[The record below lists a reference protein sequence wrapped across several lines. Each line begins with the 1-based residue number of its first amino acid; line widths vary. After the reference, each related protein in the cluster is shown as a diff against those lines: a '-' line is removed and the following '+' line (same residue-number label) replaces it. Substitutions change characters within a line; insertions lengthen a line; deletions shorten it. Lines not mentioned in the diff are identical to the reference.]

1 MAGPWEE
8 YGGVGPTAK
17 ERQTEASIGSSQA
30 SAASSAASAE
40 KTRRLLPI
48 QERKERALATKAE
61 LDAQKL
67 ELALEKARRQ
77 TSNRPEPQNLEEA
90 RAQVRAEL
98 NSAIEAKRL
107 SREMFG
113 ASGFG
118 QSFTANISGTP
129 AASVEALLKPIQANA
144 AFNAI
149 KKMRQESPT
158 GAALGAVSDK
168 ELQLL
173 YSSEAPL
180 DPSASDE
187 VFQSGLD
194 TIIGNRIEMLSKLG
208 EDPYK
213 LAQSIPAE
221 DLPQYADRFK
231 AYRFTP
237 EDTAKLSQYANKA
250 RAAGTFDPTD
260 FAALMSEAYYN
271 ATGRQPDE
279 NFIRSAAQTGVTLAN
294 EPKADFKDF
303 DYTPADT
310 EVRKNIIGTGG
321 ASEKERTLGQA
332 LGEGAIN
339 FVPSVF
345 ELAYD
350 TVKAFTVDLPDT
362 IEGIANIVGGAT
374 GLSDD
379 PSAYEAVKDYYRD
392 RYGSAAGFKKAL
404 ATDPASI
411 LADIAGIATGG
422 ATLVA
427 KGLSTAGKVSKIAS
441 LSNAARTAET
451 FGQFAAKADPLVI
464 AGKTIDLGAGL
475 GKKAAGTALV
485 DIPAKVAGV
494 TGDDVRQAFSA
505 GKRGS
510 EAFKQQLTGTGDIM
524 DPIAKAEAGLTE
536 LYQARSADYQRRMA
550 KMNKTEALDFADV
563 EKALE
568 GVRKVGRHK
577 GIDISGAAGVWDE
590 IDAKYMEFL
599 DKGLNS
605 IEDFDAMKRAI
616 KEIGSRYPLGT
627 PEYKVAN
634 QVSKAINQTIVDKA
648 PVYANIMKDYR
659 LASDTLSDIKSS
671 IGIDAKS
678 ADTTLGKLQRAAAGK
693 GPRGRTVLDIL
704 EQTPSGRGLGD
715 MLAGQ
720 NLRGTEAQ
728 GFAPSMATPAALASG
743 DVSPLGA
750 LLVTPRGL
758 GEKAYS
764 LGEKYG
770 LAERGMQAVRGTE
783 PVQRAEELFGKYAQP
798 AAAAV
803 RAVNPLIQAQ
813 VDPFQ
818 APQITPESVL
828 AEMRARYGVS
838 APQLMTRDTSR
849 PSLADMASQYEQQP
863 QVSLDTIEVP
873 TAAPTPEEEEEE
885 EGVPQ
890 FAKGGWVGPAR
901 SVAKGATFA
910 FNDELEGLARMVMS
924 GQLSRE
930 AYQREVN
937 RIRALQQA
945 YEDANPLQSMG
956 YEMAGAFL
964 PALIPG
970 GQGASAGRLAALAA
984 KYPRA
989 ATLGKVGAESA
1000 LYGAGSA
1007 NSMRDIPR
1015 AMGEEAAFGFG
1026 MYGAGEA
1033 GKKAYQKFKVRNRK

>member
-8 YGGVGPTAK
+8 YGGTGATPK

-61 LDAQKL
+61 LDAEKL
-67 ELALEKARRQ
+67 QLALDKARRQ

-98 NSAIEAKRL
+98 KAAIEAKRL

-118 QSFTANISGTP
+118 QSLTSSISGSP

-173 YSSEAPL
+173 YSSEAPI
-180 DPSASDE
+180 DPAAGDE

-194 TIIGNRIEMLSKLG
+194 TVIGNRIEMLSKLG
-208 EDPYK
+208 EDPYA
-213 LAQSIPAE
+213 LAQNIPAE
-221 DLPQYADRFK
+221 DLPLYADRFK

-279 NFIRSAAQTGVTLAN
+279 NFIRSAAQTGVNLAN
-294 EPKADFKDF
+294 QPKADFKDF

-310 EVRKNIIGTGG
+310 EVRQNIVKTGG
-321 ASEKERTLGQA
+321 APEKERTLGQA

-345 ELAYD
+345 ELGYD
-350 TVKAFTVDLPDT
+350 TVKALTVDLPDT

-374 GLSDD
+374 GLSGD
-379 PSAYEAVKDYYRD
+379 PSAYEAVKDYYKD

-422 ATLVA
+422 ATLAA
-427 KGLSTAGKVSKIAS
+427 KGLSTAGKVGKIAS
-441 LSNAARTAET
+441 LSNAARTAEA

-464 AGKTIDLGAGL
+464 GGKAVKLG
-475 GKKAAGTALV
+475 T
-485 DIPAKVAGV
+485 DIGQKVAGTSLIDV
-494 TGDDVRQAFSA
+494 PAKLAGTTGESVRQAFDA

-510 EAFKQQLTGTGDIM
+510 TEFAEQMRGSGDVAA
-524 DPIAKAEAGLTE
+524 PIAKAEQAIGE
-536 LYQARSADYQRRMA
+536 LYQSRSADYQRRIA
-550 KMNKTEALDFADV
+550 KMDKTETLDWADV
-563 EKALE
+563 DDALTAAE
-568 GVRKVGRHK
+568 NVGKHK
-577 GIDISGAAGVWDE
+577 GIDISGAAGVWDDVYG
-590 IDAKYMEFL
+590 IVDQFRA
-599 DKGLNS
+599 KGLNT

-616 KEIGSRYPLGT
+616 RNIGSKYQKGT
-627 PEYKVAN
+627 PEYKVASD
-634 QVSKAINQTIVDKA
+634 VAKSINDKIVQKA

-659 LASDTLSDIKSS
+659 LASDTLEDIKSTL
-671 IGIDAKS
+671 GTEAKS
-678 ADTTLGKLQRAAAGK
+678 GDTTLSKLRRSASGK
-693 GPRGRTVLDIL
+693 GPRGTTILDIL

-720 NLRGTEAQ
+720 NLSSTE
-728 GFAPSMATPAALASG
+728 PAALATA
-743 DVSPLGA
+743 VSTPAAAVTGNPAALGTA
-750 LLVTPRGL
+750 LLTPRNL
-758 GEKAYS
+758 GERAYQ
-764 LGEKYG
+764 LGQVYG
-770 LAERGMQAVRGTE
+770 PAERGVEALRGSQMG
-783 PVQRAEELFGKYAQP
+783 QRAEELFGKYAQP
-798 AAAAV
+798 AATAV
-803 RAVNPLIQAQ
+803 RAFNPLIQAQ

-828 AEMRARYGVS
+828 AEMRAKYGVS
-838 APQLMTRDTSR
+838 APQLMLRDTSR
-849 PSLADMASQYEQQP
+849 PSLADMASQYYQAP
-863 QVSLDTIEVP
+863 VSLDTIK
-873 TAAPTPEEEEEE
+873 APAMALDEEDVTEEEA
-885 EGVPQ
+885 PQ
-890 FAKGGWVGPAR
+890 FRRG
-901 SVAKGATFA
+901 
-910 FNDELEGLARMVMS
+910 
-924 GQLSRE
+924 
-930 AYQREVN
+930 
-937 RIRALQQA
+937 
-945 YEDANPLQSMG
+945 
-956 YEMAGAFL
+956 
-964 PALIPG
+964 
-970 GQGASAGRLAALAA
+970 
-984 KYPRA
+984 
-989 ATLGKVGAESA
+989 GKVA
-1000 LYGAGSA
+1000 L
-1007 NSMRDIPR
+1007 
-1015 AMGEEAAFGFG
+1015 F
-1026 MYGAGEA
+1026 
-1033 GKKAYQKFKVRNRK
+1033 NRYRRK